1 MKSNSLN
8 LRAEISGKKCYFYAD
23 PCPKAI
29 LIQPLGEE
37 ETETLHLQ
45 LAYIKSRSPIP
56 FVFAGFVAEDWNEA
70 LSPWKAPPVF
80 GKAGFGNGAAE
91 TLAWIEKELIPY
103 VDSIFPEAAG
113 KRIIGGY
120 SLAGLFSLWAA
131 YESHAFTCAAGVSP
145 SVWFPGWVDY
155 IQSRDICV
163 SAVYLSLGDAE
174 SKNRN
179 AVMRTVKENIETQYS
194 CLCRQLSTKNCMLE
208 WNQGGHF
215 NEPEIRT
222 AKGFV
227 RLLNTMR

>member
-1 MKSNSLN
+1 M
-8 LRAEISGKKCYFYAD
+8 EISGKKCYIYSD
-23 PCPKAI
+23 PHPEAI
-29 LIQPLGEE
+29 LIQPLEEE
-37 ETETLHLQ
+37 ETGTLHLQ

-103 VDSIFPEAAG
+103 VVSIFPEAAG

-131 YESHAFTCAAGVSP
+131 YESHAFACAAGVSP
-145 SVWFPGWVDY
+145 SVWFPGWLAY
-155 IQSRDICV
+155 IQSRKMCV
-163 SAVYLSLGDAE
+163 AAVYLSLGDAE
-174 SKNRN
+174 CKTRN
-179 AVMRTVKENIETQYS
+179 ALMRTVKENIETQYS
-194 CLCRQLSTKNCMLE
+194 LLCKQLPPENCMLE